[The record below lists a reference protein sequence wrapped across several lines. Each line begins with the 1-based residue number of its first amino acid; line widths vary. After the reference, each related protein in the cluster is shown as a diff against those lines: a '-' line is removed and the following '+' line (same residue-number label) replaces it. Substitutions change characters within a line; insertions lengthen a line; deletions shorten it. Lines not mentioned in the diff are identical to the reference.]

1 MLTRRALFQA
11 TAAAGITAAV
21 GPAPAPPLDAFTFAD
36 LLRAEAMLNAANVP
50 RFGGYT
56 MFLQPDQR
64 EEITLDSITTDAPYR
79 VRETAW
85 SLMRHERRRQ
95 KMGKRGHVTAAEVF
109 ARVSE
114 GHDCPATVAIPFG
127 IRCFQPK
134 WTAS

>member
-21 GPAPAPPLDAFTFAD
+21 GPAPAPAQDVLTFAD
-36 LLRAEAMLNAANVP
+36 LLRASEMLDAQNVP

-56 MFLQPDQR
+56 VFLQPDQY
-64 EEITLDSITTDAPYR
+64 EEMALNSLTVNATYR
-79 VRETAW
+79 VQETAW

-95 KMGKRGHVTAAEVF
+95 EMGKRGRVTAAEVF

-114 GHDCPATVAIPFG
+114 GHDYPATVTIPAG
-127 IRCFQPK
+127 VRVEVS
-134 WTAS
+134 AA